1 MILKNKKT
9 REFSRVFLISN
20 SEFQISNLILLLVL
34 HIAGEALPKIF
45 LRDKEFLDC
54 EECGDTNNAND
65 IADPVGVIDNN
76 VSCDS
81 EGKNLEGVRRSKVD
95 QHAYELK
102 ADYDGEY
109 VVQEMCGVVKITVDG
124 EDMIYLLED
133 HVSHCAESDY
143 GNDDFHDLD
152 YDM

>member
-1 MILKNKKT
+1 M
-9 REFSRVFLISN
+9 
-20 SEFQISNLILLLVL
+20 L
-34 HIAGEALPKIF
+34 HIAGEALLKIF
-45 LRDKEFLDC
+45 LGDKELSDC
-54 EECGDTNNAND
+54 EEGGDADNAYD
-65 IADPVGVIDNN
+65 VADPVCVIDNN

-81 EGKNLEGVRRSKVD
+81 EGKNLEGVCRSKVD
-95 QHAYELK
+95 KHAYELK
-102 ADYDGEY
+102 TDNDGEY
-109 VVQEMCGVVKITVDG
+109 VVKEVCGIVEITLDG

>member
-20 SEFQISNLILLLVL
+20 FEFILLFVL
-34 HIAGEALPKIF
+34 HIAGEALLKIF
-45 LRDKEFLDC
+45 LGDKELSNC
-54 EECGDTNNAND
+54 EECGDADDAND
-65 IADPVGVIDNN
+65 VAYCVGMIDDN

-95 QHAYELK
+95 KHAYELK
-102 ADYDGEY
+102 SDYDGEY
-109 VVQEMCGVVKITVDG
+109 VVQEMCRVVKITLDG
-124 EDMIYLLED
+124 EDLIYLLEE
-133 HVSHCAESDY
+133 HVSHCTESY
-143 GNDDFHDLD
+143 NRNDDLYDLD